1 MTKCKIAIKILYYIP
16 RYCIKHLGGVKM
28 KNKVVK
34 KIVSLVNFSLKVDAN
49 STSTVFAFQPKVP
62 QKLNTFK
69 KK

>member
-1 MTKCKIAIKILYYIP
+1 
-16 RYCIKHLGGVKM
+16 M

-62 QKLNTFK
+62 QKLNAFK